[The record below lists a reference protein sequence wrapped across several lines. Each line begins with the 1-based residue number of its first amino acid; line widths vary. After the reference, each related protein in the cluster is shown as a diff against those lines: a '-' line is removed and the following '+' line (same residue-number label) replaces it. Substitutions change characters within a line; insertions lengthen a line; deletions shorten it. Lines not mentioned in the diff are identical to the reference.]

1 MGTWLRAPG
10 VAAGIAALLTGL
22 SLAGCTPASS
32 GSADG
37 TSPTAISAAAN
48 APAGGPVPRGFAATS
63 VTFVSTDEA
72 FVLGT
77 APCAYS
83 PCTSI
88 VRTLNRGK
96 TWAGLPAPA
105 VPVNF
110 PSPFS
115 TTPTAVWGIRFAG
128 PSLGFVY
135 GSGLWETT
143 DGGERWAG
151 IASPSGPILDLEI
164 TDGQLLALIDQR
176 CTIDTGCVN
185 SLYRRALDGGS
196 WHLVTHMQDYGS
208 AIATRARVAAM
219 TDGAGV
225 VVTGDGGLTF
235 AVRGTPCVLPA
246 WTAWSV
252 TVTGPDSLAL
262 LCEGKVTAGDRLAQ
276 KRVYVSDDLGA
287 HWAKAGSPPLG
298 GGPWEISAGT
308 TARLVVGAADG
319 AATWFYY
326 SADGG
331 ARWSVAYKVS
341 DGGAAFSGLDF
352 TTPAD
357 GIAVLGPAGSDGAPK
372 GTVGRLL
379 LTGDGGA
386 NWQAVTW

>member
-1 MGTWLRAPG
+1 M
-10 VAAGIAALLTGL
+10 AALLTVL
-22 SLAGCTPASS
+22 SLAGCTASARVGAPATVSS
-32 GSADG
+32 
-37 TSPTAISAAAN
+37 SAAAPAVA
-48 APAGGPVPRGFAATS
+48 APAGGGRPVPRGFAATA
-63 VTFVSTDEA
+63 VTFLSTDEA

-77 APCAYS
+77 APCAVK

-88 VRTLNRGK
+88 ARTLNRGK

-105 VPVNF
+105 VPVSDAE
-110 PSPFS
+110 PYTSLPA
-115 TTPTAVWGIRFAG
+115 AVWGVQFAS

-135 GSGLWETT
+135 GTGLWETT
-143 DGGERWAG
+143 DGGQRWRGA
-151 IASPSGPILDLEI
+151 ASPSGPIIDLEV
-164 TDGQLLALIDQR
+164 TDGQLLALIYQH

-196 WHLVTHMQDYGS
+196 WHRVTHMGYGS
-208 AIATRARVAAM
+208 GIATAGRVAAM

-225 VVTGDGGLTF
+225 LVTGDGGLTF
-235 AVRGTPCVLPA
+235 AVHPTPCDSPA

-262 LCEGKVTAGDRLAQ
+262 LCEGGVTSGDRLDQ

-287 HWAKAGSPPLG
+287 HWVLAGSPPPS
-298 GGPWEISAGT
+298 GGPREISAGT
-308 TARLVVGAADG
+308 AARLVVGASDF

-331 ARWSVAYKVS
+331 ARWSVAYKVFI
-341 DGGAAFSGLDF
+341 GGALFGDLDF

-357 GIAVLGPAGSDGAPK
+357 GTVILGPANTDGAGK
-372 GTVGRLL
+372 GAIGRLL
-379 LTGDGGA
+379 LTSDGGA
-386 NWQAVTW
+386 TWRAVTW